1 MSSDPVCVCHY
12 SCCLTEGWCFS
23 QWFLCLFNLF
33 TAMFAA
39 LSLRKWPI
47 KMPNFIPLMFFCLLR
62 MNTWKVSIKT
72 HSIENRFVTGPLN
85 ILFSSVHVCIFEP
98 EKITGWGSEGVN
110 VWLFLLYA
118 HVLVCVCVCVC
129 VSEGERAH
137 ELAWFGWSTLSK
149 YLCLQTFFSVNRFL
163 LLHML
168 FDWHIIRI
176 KILPHSQSK
185 ITLPSWF
192 WIKSCWLLFISTWT
206 CCRSV
211 VENGYHLCCV
221 CSA

>member
-1 MSSDPVCVCHY
+1 
-12 SCCLTEGWCFS
+12 
-23 QWFLCLFNLF
+23 
-33 TAMFAA
+33 
-39 LSLRKWPI
+39 
-47 KMPNFIPLMFFCLLR
+47 MPNFIPLIFFCLLR

-72 HSIENRFVTGPLN
+72 HSIENRFVTGPSD
-85 ILFSSVHVCIFEP
+85 ILFSSVHVCTFEP
-98 EKITGWGSEGVN
+98 DKITGWGSEGVN
-110 VWLFLLYA
+110 VWLLLLYA
-118 HVLVCVCVCVC
+118 HVFVC
-129 VSEGERAH
+129 VSEEERDH

-149 YLCLQTFFSVNRFL
+149 YLCLQTLFSVNRFL

-211 VENGYHLCCV
+211 LRMDIIFVVSVQLKLKWCLKGSKECYLTGQKNNLQIFRV
-221 CSA
+221 VPFVKLRNNT

>member
-1 MSSDPVCVCHY
+1 MSSDPVCVFHY

-33 TAMFAA
+33 TAMFAVP
-39 LSLRKWPI
+39 SLRKRPI

-85 ILFSSVHVCIFEP
+85 ILFSRVHVCIFEP

-110 VWLFLLYA
+110 IWLFLLNA

-129 VSEGERAH
+129 ERGR
-137 ELAWFGWSTLSK
+137 ESSWTGLVWLI
-149 YLCLQTFFSVNRFL
+149 
-163 LLHML
+163 
-168 FDWHIIRI
+168 HIV
-176 KILPHSQSK
+176 KILVPSK
-185 ITLPSWF
+185 KIQCKPIF
-192 WIKSCWLLFISTWT
+192 VVAYVVWLTYYQDQNPTSLT
-206 CCRSV
+206 
-211 VENGYHLCCV
+211 E
-221 CSA
+221 